1 MDMKHSAYRSMQLAK
16 QGKTKKKDGK
26 LRRWV
31 KEEWINLS
39 PYLRNIIKKIED
51 SPPCG
56 DSRKNKKGDKSI
68 CRPLKKVNQNTPK
81 LATEYTKKQMIKAQ
95 KIKNKGKRIEW
106 GKL

>member
-39 PYLRNIIKKIED
+39 PYLRDIIKNISD
-51 SPPCG
+51 SPACG
-56 DSRKNKKGDKSI
+56 DSSKNKKGDKSI
-68 CRPLKKVNQNTPK
+68 CRPLKKVSNKTPK
-81 LATEYTKKQMIKAQ
+81 LATEYTKKEIKKALN
-95 KIKNKGKRIEW
+95 IKNQGKRIEW
-106 GKL
+106 NKL